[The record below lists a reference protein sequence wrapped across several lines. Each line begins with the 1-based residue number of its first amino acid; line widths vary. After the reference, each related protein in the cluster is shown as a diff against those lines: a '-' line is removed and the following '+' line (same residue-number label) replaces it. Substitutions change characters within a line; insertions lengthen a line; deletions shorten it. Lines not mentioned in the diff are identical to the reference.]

1 VLKSYPATLA
11 GMTAISLGGECQGLG
26 RSNILIDWFRTKE
39 LSMAFG
45 ISFSTIKLSRFVSS
59 NTQPGAASSDSLLFS
74 YSIGVI
80 VCFFSLIC
88 SFIVLLVNRKKNTLL
103 GLNEN
108 VAANKKFRFS
118 DLKNFELS
126 FWLVC
131 LNMMFTFVDILCFL
145 NIASDYYQK
154 SFNYESIEVE
164 NILVVGA
171 LSDEI
176 GRRGEAVVL
185 AAIIVTS
192 VHACL
197 YLLRK
202 LQGLFILYFVWGR

>member
-1 VLKSYPATLA
+1 
-11 GMTAISLGGECQGLG
+11 M
-26 RSNILIDWFRTKE
+26 
-39 LSMAFG
+39 
-45 ISFSTIKLSRFVSS
+45 
-59 NTQPGAASSDSLLFS
+59 
-74 YSIGVI
+74 
-80 VCFFSLIC
+80 
-88 SFIVLLVNRKKNTLL
+88 
-103 GLNEN
+103 
-108 VAANKKFRFS
+108 AANKKFRFS

-164 NILVVGA
+164 NILSLVFIINFILFLVVGA